1 MADSTSATSPATESA
16 YASVV
21 PGRLKLKSASGCI
34 DDRDSKKRKRSKKA
48 KKRERESASIA
59 AGTSERSMRHGAQE
73 ELQAAQTSR
82 DEHAASVQHVTK
94 AELAF
99 RKMQERMQEKRIM
112 EKASQ
117 THKQRVEK
125 FNQALDN
132 LTEFYDIP
140 KVSWTK

>member
-1 MADSTSATSPATESA
+1 MSDQPGGSA
-16 YASVV
+16 YADVV
-21 PGRLKLKSASGCI
+21 PGRLKLKSSAGGGCT
-34 DDRDSKKRKRSKKA
+34 DERHSRKKSKKSKSKRA
-48 KKRERESASIA
+48 RRERDDAAAA

>member
-1 MADSTSATSPATESA
+1 MSDRDV
-16 YASVV
+16 YANVV
-21 PGRLKLKSASGCI
+21 PGRLKLKSASGTACT
-34 DDRDSKKRKRSKKA
+34 DARSKKKRAKKA
-48 KKRERESASIA
+48 KKERRDREAAAASG

-82 DEHAASVQHVTK
+82 DEQAASVQHVTK

-99 RKMQERMQEKRIM
+99 RKMQERTQEKRIM

>member
-1 MADSTSATSPATESA
+1 MADQTPTTSGADRA

-21 PGRLKLKSASGCI
+21 PGRLKLKSASGCS

-48 KKRERESASIA
+48 KKRERESAA
-59 AGTSERSMRHGAQE
+59 ASGTSERSMRHGAQE